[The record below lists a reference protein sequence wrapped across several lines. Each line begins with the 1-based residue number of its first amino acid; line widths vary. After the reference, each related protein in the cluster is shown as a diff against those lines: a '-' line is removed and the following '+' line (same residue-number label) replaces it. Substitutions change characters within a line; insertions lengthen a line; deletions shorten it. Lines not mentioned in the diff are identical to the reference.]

1 MEKLEGQ
8 PGEFTAVIATAGGPV
23 SVEVGAVVLASGWVP
38 LDEKYLAPM
47 GLGVSPKVVH
57 AAQFGKML
65 VAGEVTARRIAF
77 VLDTTLAEEAVRKA
91 AEDTRD
97 WQRQLCRDLEGKFL
111 KTIQDSGK
119 CRVNEDVDKEAFAKA
134 TRGVWDIY
142 TKRFGDDNI
151 KAVLAVK

>member
-1 MEKLEGQ
+1 M
-8 PGEFTAVIATAGGPV
+8 

-97 WQRQLCRDLEGKFL
+97 WQRQLSRG
-111 KTIQDSGK
+111 G
-119 CRVNEDVDKEAFAKA
+119 RGRGEALCQGRPGERQAS
-134 TRGVWDIY
+134 
-142 TKRFGDDNI
+142 
-151 KAVLAVK
+151 AVLQRGEQRGHAAAGQHHL